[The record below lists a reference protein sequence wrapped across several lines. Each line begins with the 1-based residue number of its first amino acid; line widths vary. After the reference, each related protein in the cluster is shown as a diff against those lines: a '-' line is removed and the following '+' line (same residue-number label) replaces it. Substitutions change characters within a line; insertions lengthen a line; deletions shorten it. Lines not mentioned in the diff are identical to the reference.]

1 MEGAQWQWWM
11 ALLLLESIQ
20 PRMHCEDLVAQTL
33 KGHSVTR
40 LFFPEGPLLI
50 GNKHKPQL

>member
-33 KGHSVTR
+33 KGRSVTR